1 MCEGW
6 ECYRKAEKLM
16 TRGAVRG
23 WIVVYKNKVCNG
35 IIGYIEVGRVV
46 CASVRSS
53 RPIRFMSVR

>member
-35 IIGYIEVGRVV
+35 IIGYIEVGCGRKVGRRRILHV
-46 CASVRSS
+46 
-53 RPIRFMSVR
+53 